1 VIGADLGQR
10 VFDRDAKQIATND
23 KYASAAWDD
32 ADHVWVLEEHNKL
45 SRWTLSTNQLA
56 EVAKVP
62 ESTAFGSVG
71 SHIMLGTEAGDL
83 LVLGRDGKEQR
94 KVALGGS
101 SVSAF
106 NASKDG
112 RWVVVQLS
120 NGGAA
125 IVDTKTWT
133 LERTLAPGDAN
144 GDIPV
149 FDDAGELLLRANRYA
164 LTIWDRTTGE
174 EIVSGLDLL
183 ADLGGGRFLPDG
195 RIETN
200 RRRPGLLDIPRDAR
214 PVPEILSD
222 IACHV
227 PLKVVGSR
235 IEPSTPIACAS
246 GVSGRTL
253 PR

>member
-1 VIGADLGQR
+1 
-10 VFDRDAKQIATND
+10 
-23 KYASAAWDD
+23 
-32 ADHVWVLEEHNKL
+32 
-45 SRWTLSTNQLA
+45 
-56 EVAKVP
+56 
-62 ESTAFGSVG
+62 
-71 SHIMLGTEAGDL
+71 
-83 LVLGRDGKEQR
+83 
-94 KVALGGS
+94 
-101 SVSAF
+101 
-106 NASKDG
+106 
-112 RWVVVQLS
+112 
-120 NGGAA
+120 
-125 IVDTKTWT
+125 
-133 LERTLAPGDAN
+133 LAPGDAN

-149 FDDAGELLLRANRYA
+149 FDATGDLILRANRYA
-164 LTIWDRTTGE
+164 LTIWDRATGE
-174 EIVSGLDLL
+174 ELVSGLDLL

-235 IEPSTPIACAS
+235 IEPVSPTACAS